1 MKFLTVGRGSLY
13 RPPPAGRTR
22 HQMREEGYTTVTILT
37 HNCSSLKELQDGNGE
52 ESEEKKVQ

>member
-1 MKFLTVGRGSLY
+1 
-13 RPPPAGRTR
+13 
-22 HQMREEGYTTVTILT
+22 MREEGYTTVTILT